1 MVLCVT
7 QGPCHSR
14 LRGGNCGD
22 QTRFQARSGSLLCFW
37 SEPLK
42 KKRLQ
47 TNMWIRWQLTK
58 AEDCT
63 EKKKI
68 YICIELF
75 IIFLIFPLTS
85 ASLCALSAHLGLCHD
100 SYLAVPW
107 WGCVSGGNRISH
119 RSQLF
124 PSDRRRQF
132 GRVRMITTNVCHRQF
147 RRRHHSSFRPCR
159 QNNRCEMMS
168 EMLQTHI
175 CRLKYC
181 NFRFWNKRSNVPQ
194 HMNVMMEDWDVWVRK
209 KKLHAIP
216 LYFVKAVYFTL
227 EDGINT
233 L

>member
-1 MVLCVT
+1 MSLRVLVILGCVEATAVIKLVSRRGLVLCFVF
-7 QGPCHSR
+7 
-14 LRGGNCGD
+14 D
-22 QTRFQARSGSLLCFW
+22 QSLW
-37 SEPLK
+37 R

-47 TNMWIRWQLTK
+47 TNMWIRWQFAK

-63 EKKKI
+63 EKTKI
-68 YICIELF
+68 YIWIALF
-75 IIFLIFPLTS
+75 IIFLFFPLTS

-100 SYLAVPW
+100 SYLAVLL
-107 WGCVSGGNRISH
+107 GCVSGGNRISH

-124 PSDRRRQF
+124 PSDWRRQL

-168 EMLQTHI
+168 EMLRTHI

-181 NFRFWNKRSNVPQ
+181 NFRLWNKRSNVPQ
-194 HMNVMMEDWDVWVRK
+194 HMNVMMEDWDVWVRQ